1 MSQTALIARYKQL
14 ILGHLRHPLKL
25 RFLLCVTIVAGWYFL
40 FYSPLSKQMAATTSG
55 ISGERKKLGTAR
67 EFEQLKKE
75 LAPYQKRI
83 PKEADA
89 NDLMHH
95 VIDHIRTSPMK
106 LLDLKPEKPKDLGP
120 YEAFGFRL
128 TLEGRFAEIY
138 EFLKWVETDE
148 RLLRI
153 DSFKLDPAIQQPGR
167 LTAQLV
173 LLSLAEKPAGA
184 AKTKPESGKHP

>member
-1 MSQTALIARYKQL
+1 MSQTALVARYKQL

-55 ISGERKKLGTAR
+55 ISSAQEAGTAR
-67 EFEQLKKE
+67 VRAAQEGAGTVSETDTE
-75 LAPYQKRI
+75 
-83 PKEADA
+83 EADA

-138 EFLKWVETDE
+138 EFLKWVETDR

-153 DSFKLDPAIQQPGR
+153 DSFKLRPAIQQPGR

-173 LLSLAEKPAGA
+173 LLSLAEKPAGT
-184 AKTKPESGKHP
+184 AKTKPESGEHP